1 METFWFFRLRFRRA
15 YDSAYDSD
23 FRFSLGHKALMTLMT
38 LMTYDSDY
46 DSDSDSLASENQPLY
61 FTGKSYAKKGFANL
75 KNLFSFICGF
85 RIPDT
90 GYRIPDSGFRIPVS
104 CSGFLFRI
112 PVSGFWGCLKW
123 SWKAPRGVSNY
134 VQCSNVPICSNKSS
148 LENSFASQIDIW
160 CGGMAQAPPSGTLW
174 PQNSSLCNSLQGF
187 FT

>member
-1 METFWFFRLRFRRA
+1 MTPTTTPTLTRSLVKTSLYILRAKAMQRKVSRIWRTCFLLFV
-15 YDSAYDSD
+15 DSGY
-23 FRFSLGHKALMTLMT
+23 
-38 LMTYDSDY
+38 
-46 DSDSDSLASENQPLY
+46 
-61 FTGKSYAKKGFANL
+61 
-75 KNLFSFICGF
+75 

-90 GYRIPDSGFRIPVS
+90 GYRIPDSGFRIPD
-104 CSGFLFRI
+104 SGFLFRI

-123 SWKAPRGVSNY
+123 SWKAPGGVSNY